1 MLGLR
6 LMRSAVVGV
15 VIALSL
21 AGTAFADKP
30 GFDPTLVYKVPRGS
44 GPSEGPADAPITIV
58 AWSDYA
64 CGYCNRVQ
72 PTLDRLERLY
82 PGQIR
87 WVHRTLPLDEDY
99 TLAAEASLAPAAQG
113 KFKPMHGRLFAL
125 RGRVTRAEAELV
137 AREIGLDMIRFRGD
151 LDAGTYRQA
160 IAADMADAETLGVSG
175 TPTFFINGRP
185 VTGSQS
191 LKIFVDTVEDELARA
206 AKMRE
211 SKPADLYD
219 ALVASGKP
227 AAEPTDADHEP
238 FQLDPAV
245 AYRVGLGL
253 PGHQLGPD
261 DAPVTI
267 VEWSDF
273 QCPYCMKQAPVLAH
287 VRQKYGAQ
295 VRVVYRPMPMAF
307 HRDAMLAAE
316 AGAAAAAQG
325 KFWPFHD
332 QVWAHFGKLSRAD
345 LDDFAKAAGLDMTAF
360 DAALDE
366 RRYHNAIV
374 AEASAAEA
382 LGVDGTPTLF
392 INGLPL
398 VGSRDETS
406 LDRVIDLHINNA
418 KQMMA
423 KGLAKTE
430 VYPLMMS
437 MAAGA
442 ERADPSAIP
451 ETHQVHIE
459 MRAEDRGRSVM
470 AACRRRD
477 PARATTLAAPLTG
490 DVKRRVSRV
499 CAGEGIDLP

>member
-1 MLGLR
+1 MRAAVLFVVLGL
-6 LMRSAVVGV
+6 V
-15 VIALSL
+15 
-21 AGTAFADKP
+21 GTAYADKAS
-30 GFDPTLVYKVPRGS
+30 FDPKLVYKVPRGD
-44 GPSEGPADAPITIV
+44 GPSEGPADAPVTIV

-72 PTLDRLERLY
+72 PTLDRLEQMY

-99 TLAAEASLAPAAQG
+99 TLAAEASLAAAAQG

-125 RGRVTRAEAELV
+125 HGRVTRAEAELV
-137 AREIGLDMIRFRGD
+137 AREIGLDMIRFRGE
-151 LDAGTYRQA
+151 LDAGTYRKV
-160 IAADMADAETLGVSG
+160 IAADMTDAEKLGISG

-206 AKMRE
+206 AKMHE
-211 SKPADLYD
+211 SKPADLYE
-219 ALVASGKP
+219 ALVATGKP
-227 AAEPTDADHEP
+227 TAEPTDADHEP
-238 FQLDPAV
+238 FELDTATI
-245 AYRVGLGL
+245 YRVGLGL

-273 QCPYCMKQAPVLAH
+273 QCPYCQKQAPVLAH
-287 VRQKYGAQ
+287 VREKYGDQ
-295 VRVVYRPMPMAF
+295 VRIVYRHMPMSF

-316 AGAAAAAQG
+316 AAAAAAAQG
-325 KFWPFHD
+325 KFWAFHD

-345 LDDFAKAAGLDMTAF
+345 LDEFAQSAGLDMATF
-360 DAALDE
+360 RAALDD

-392 INGLPL
+392 VNGMPII
-398 VGSRDETS
+398 GSRDQES
-406 LDRVIDLHINNA
+406 FDKLIDSHLASA
-418 KQMMA
+418 KQVLA
-423 KGLAKTE
+423 RGLPKAE
-430 VYPLMMS
+430 LYPLVMS
-437 MAAGA
+437 MGTGA
-442 ERADPSAIP
+442 DRADPSSIP

-459 MRAEDRGRSVM
+459 MRADDRVRSVM

-477 PARATTLAAPLTG
+477 GARATTLAAPLTG
-490 DVKRRVSRV
+490 DAKRRVATV